1 MTRSASKR
9 CNQIFSEWG
18 FGLLLKPKVKSF
30 YDSPI
35 IKDAIGSSEVPM
47 NDTVVEKVQWNIKV
61 FQNDAIGIIGAIGT

>member
-1 MTRSASKR
+1 ML
-9 CNQIFSEWG
+9 F
-18 FGLLLKPKVKSF
+18 V
-30 YDSPI
+30 DSPI